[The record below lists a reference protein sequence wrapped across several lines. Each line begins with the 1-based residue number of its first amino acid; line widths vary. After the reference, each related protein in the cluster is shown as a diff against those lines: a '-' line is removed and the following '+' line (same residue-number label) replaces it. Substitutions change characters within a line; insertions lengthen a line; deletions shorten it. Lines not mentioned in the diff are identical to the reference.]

1 MITMAAWAATLL
13 KWVYTHRNTDSHK
26 YTLKQSCA
34 QAQSIRHWG
43 RGRDSTFIYRV
54 YFTCFSWFII
64 YESINLYDTAAAYR
78 VGLAAFLPIFPSASF
93 YASVSLWPEED
104 SSLSIKICLLCK
116 LSLPLFTHFLSLFFC
131 LSLYI
136 FVIRLV
142 PFILWSFIPSLKHFK
157 LWWWLANLS
166 QINLMGSAC
175 THSPHGC
182 AFTAVLLIY
191 SWKTTLQCP
200 SFKIEKGQSLLSNP
214 LPHLLLHP

>member
-1 MITMAAWAATLL
+1 M
-13 KWVYTHRNTDSHK
+13 YTEAK
-26 YTLKQSCA
+26 MC
-34 QAQSIRHWG
+34 RHNPLG
-43 RGRDSTFIYRV
+43 TGAEDETAHLFTV

-64 YESINLYDTAAAYR
+64 YESLNLYDTQHIEFGWMLSCPFSHLQASMCLSAYLALR
-78 VGLAAFLPIFPSASF
+78 GLFFVRQNMSAMQTLF
-93 YASVSLWPEED
+93 
-104 SSLSIKICLLCK
+104 
-116 LSLPLFTHFLSLFFC
+116 LPLFSHFRSLFLC
-131 LSLYI
+131 LSSYI

-142 PFILWSFIPSLKHFK
+142 PFILWSFIQSLKHFK

-200 SFKIEKGQSLLSNP
+200 SFKIG
-214 LPHLLLHP
+214 